1 MADTFDADDI
11 YFSGLNPVIVMGAE
25 MLPGDWGIKG
35 LDIVQTSED
44 DFVSDDDESEEVEDL
59 DDE

>member
-1 MADTFDADDI
+1 
-11 YFSGLNPVIVMGAE
+11 

-44 DFVSDDDESEEVEDL
+44 DLVSEDDEDSQEVEDL